1 MQVSSLLDT
10 DAFKKGKPSD
20 PELDELAGQIGDVW
34 ERLGTH
40 LNIPRDVLQDIAA
53 NEKDKPL
60 EMLHCWRNTTTS
72 ALPYH
77 DLYDALCHWR
87 VGRNNLAEEFCRK
100 ETT

>member
-1 MQVSSLLDT
+1 M
-10 DAFKKGKPSD
+10 
-20 PELDELAGQIGDVW
+20 W

-40 LNIPRDVLQDIAA
+40 LNISRDVLQDIAA

-60 EMLHCWRNTTTS
+60 EMLHRWGNTTTS